1 MTCYDS
7 LISIW
12 CFIEICVFL
21 FQDGAQAGQTVP
33 HVHVH
38 ILPRKGGDF
47 ENNDEVYDVVRL
59 RTHLVFHLLSLS
71 IFCSSLNLEWEFEIV
86 MKIDKDPYC
95 IKYLDVCICLCL
107 SYSDQVCVEKRY
119 SLMRRKSSSQ
129 RSWIWTRNGRIEPL
143 TKWQLRLLHCEP
155 FSNLIFIDRYR
166 AVDVMLSVD
175 FEFSLMLFL
184 CILVFWKFPAL
195 WLVLIGRHL

>member
-1 MTCYDS
+1 MILSYQFDVLLKYVC
-7 LISIW
+7 
-12 CFIEICVFL
+12 L

-47 ENNDEVYDVVRL
+47 KNNDEVYDVVRL
-59 RTHLVFHLLSLS
+59 RTHLVFHLLSLF

-86 MKIDKDPYC
+86 MKIDKDKDPYC

-107 SYSDQVCVEKRY
+107 SHSDQVCVEKRY

-166 AVDVMLSVD
+166 AFSRLWIFTSCCFFAFWC
-175 FEFSLMLFL
+175 FENFL
-184 CILVFWKFPAL
+184 LL
-195 WLVLIGRHL
+195 WVVLIGRHL